1 MRRLILAAALSSAA
15 AGAAAGSSD
24 QGGILFTITSS
35 TPGTAFSAVCTLF
48 AEGEEKIED
57 HSGTA
62 PATLRF
68 DAERVQCQLSS
79 EGPLEVLAEG
89 PSGNRTR
96 TSTSGGRIA
105 LSLSL

>member
-1 MRRLILAAALSSAA
+1 MRRLILAAALSSVA
-15 AGAAAGSSD
+15 AGAGAGTSD
-24 QGGILFTITSS
+24 QAGIVFTITSS
-35 TPGTAFSAVCTLF
+35 APGTAFAAVCTLF
-48 AEGEEKIED
+48 EDGKERTED

-68 DAERVQCQLSS
+68 DADRVQCELSS
-79 EGPLEVLAEG
+79 EGPLDVLAEG
-89 PSGNRTR
+89 PRGNRTR